1 MFFYNSKQNKL
12 IINNAKYDKS
22 KVHSTIVSLDIMK
35 SSEEYSFEQAL
46 WFKDRKGDI
55 FAFHDGVLSVFKYH
69 LKEKK
74 MKQI

>member
-12 IINNAKYDKS
+12 IINNAKYDKNG
-22 KVHSTIVSLDIMK
+22 VHCNNVSLDIIK
-35 SSEEYSFEQAL
+35 SCQEYSFEQEL

>member
-12 IINNAKYDKS
+12 IVNNAKHDKN
-22 KVHSTIVSLDIMK
+22 KVHSTIVSLDIIK
-35 SSEEYSFEQAL
+35 NSEEYSFEQAL

-55 FAFHDGVLSVFKYH
+55 FALHDGVLSVFKYH

-74 MKQI
+74 MKQV